1 MKEMVL
7 AAFVAATLTAGIASA
22 GIASLADG
30 AAVLINAS
38 SHSDPHDN
46 ATNSLG
52 GPSQPRM
59 LSASANLP
67 LVR

>member
-7 AAFVAATLTAGIASA
+7 AAFVALTLTAGIASA

-38 SHSDPHDN
+38 SHSGPQDN
-46 ATNSLG
+46 ATKIQVG
-52 GPSQPRM
+52 
-59 LSASANLP
+59 
-67 LVR
+67 

>member
-1 MKEMVL
+1 MKEMIL
-7 AAFVAATLTAGIASA
+7 AAFFALTLTA

-46 ATNSLG
+46 TTKIQVG
-52 GPSQPRM
+52 
-59 LSASANLP
+59 
-67 LVR
+67 